1 MSPSVLLFSGTGLT
15 GTVDQSHLPGLQG
28 WPGVLISLMKRFNLK
43 RKKKSQQQGVVT
55 APRPHPGTWEVQEKG
70 QKEQGHF

>member
-15 GTVDQSHLPGLQG
+15 GTVDQSHLLGPQG
-28 WPGVLISLMKRFNLK
+28 WPVVLISLMKRFNLK
-43 RKKKSQQQGVVT
+43 RRKKKSG
-55 APRPHPGTWEVQEKG
+55 ARRGDSPPTWEVQEKG